1 MRRPLDAGLTTAKPR
16 FFIDRYDMTA
26 GNSDNLRLCLNM
38 HDELY
43 MIDLTQTLYFMA
55 DDHYT
60 HVYYFNG
67 TRFMVPFGLSR
78 IEERFAMLAINTPH
92 SFRRIGRK
100 YIINLSTIHNISTTK
115 QQLTLLP
122 PNSKP
127 VILQV
132 SKPVLRELLADMT
145 HEHVL

>member
-1 MRRPLDAGLTTAKPR
+1 
-16 FFIDRYDMTA
+16 
-26 GNSDNLRLCLNM
+26 M

-100 YIINLSTIHNISTTK
+100 YIVNLSTIHNISTTT

-122 PNSKP
+122 TNSKP

>member
-1 MRRPLDAGLTTAKPR
+1 
-16 FFIDRYDMTA
+16 
-26 GNSDNLRLCLNM
+26 M

-78 IEERFAMLAINTPH
+78 IEERLAVLAVHTPH
-92 SFRRIGRK
+92 SLRRIGRK
-100 YIINLSTIHNISTTK
+100 YIVNLTTVHNINITK

-122 PNSKP
+122 SNNKP
-127 VILQV
+127 VVLQV
-132 SKPVLRELLADMT
+132 SKPVLRELLADMSQ
-145 HEHVL
+145 EHK

>member
-1 MRRPLDAGLTTAKPR
+1 MAKPR
-16 FFIDRYDMTA
+16 FFIDRYDMTT
-26 GNSDNLRLCLNM
+26 NNLDSLRLCLNM

-78 IEERFAMLAINTPH
+78 IEERLAVLAVHPPH
-92 SFRRIGRK
+92 PFRRIGRK
-100 YIINLSTIHNISTTK
+100 YIANLTTVHNINITK

-122 PNSKP
+122 PNNKP
-127 VILQV
+127 VVLQV
-132 SKPVLRELLADMT
+132 SKPVLRELLVDMSQ
-145 HEHVL
+145 EHK

>member
-1 MRRPLDAGLTTAKPR
+1 MTT
-16 FFIDRYDMTA
+16 
-26 GNSDNLRLCLNM
+26 NNLGSLKLCLNK

-78 IEERFAMLAINTPH
+78 IEERLAVLAVHTPH
-92 SFRRIGRK
+92 PFKRIGRK
-100 YIINLSTIHNISTTK
+100 YIVNLSTVHNISTTK
-115 QQLTLLP
+115 MQLTLLP
-122 PNSKP
+122 SNNKP
-127 VILQV
+127 VVLQV
-132 SKPVLRELLADMT
+132 SKPVLRDLLADISE
-145 HEHVL
+145 EHK

>member
-1 MRRPLDAGLTTAKPR
+1 MAKPR
-16 FFIDRYDMTA
+16 FFIDRYDMTT
-26 GNSDNLRLCLNM
+26 NNLDSLRLCLNM

-78 IEERFAMLAINTPH
+78 IEERLAVLAVHTPH
-92 SFRRIGRK
+92 PFRRIGRK
-100 YIINLSTIHNISTTK
+100 YIVNLTTVHNINITK

-122 PNSKP
+122 SNNKP
-127 VILQV
+127 VVLQV
-132 SKPVLRELLADMT
+132 SKPVLRELLADMSQ
-145 HEHVL
+145 EHK

>member
-1 MRRPLDAGLTTAKPR
+1 MTT
-16 FFIDRYDMTA
+16 
-26 GNSDNLRLCLNM
+26 NNLGSLKLCLNK

-78 IEERFAMLAINTPH
+78 IEERIAVLAVHTPH
-92 SFRRIGRK
+92 PFKRIGRK
-100 YIINLSTIHNISTTK
+100 YIVNLSTVHNINITK
-115 QQLTLLP
+115 MQLTLLP
-122 PNSKP
+122 SNNKP
-127 VILQV
+127 VVLQV
-132 SKPVLRELLADMT
+132 SKPVLRNLLADISEELM
-145 HEHVL
+145 